1 MATEINYHEIE
12 GWTDEELS
20 NELYASKMK
29 LSKLKFSHTITPL
42 ENTNVI
48 KETKKHI
55 ARISTEI
62 SKRKLSK

>member
-1 MATEINYHEIE
+1 MTTINYQEIE
-12 GWTDEELS
+12 GWTDEELG

-29 LSKLKFSHTITPL
+29 LSKLKFNHTITPL

-48 KETKKHI
+48 KETRKHI